1 MAAGRLFLGVDGGQ
15 SSTKAV
21 IGDVTGRVLGRGK
34 AGPCNHASQDEGRA
48 KLESAIS
55 SVVDDALG
63 AAGLPV
69 ETEFEA
75 ACFGMSGGADDKRK
89 LISEFVRADAIRVV
103 NDAEAALEAAA
114 QHDGAA
120 AVVIAGTGCIALARS
135 DTGKVVRCGG
145 WGYLFGDQGGA
156 FGIVRSALQLA
167 LEAEEGRRSPMKS
180 PTKLV
185 DLFCEATG
193 ADSVNEA
200 MHCFYGPDWPRN
212 RIAGLASAVDATHK
226 AGDDAATGVLWRA
239 GAFLGDLALDLDVAM
254 YLSTMPRITHYYGGV
269 FHSDEV
275 VRSFTDRCRE
285 KGRIVAPLKHDGAS
299 GALLLAYRLAGVSIR
314 WSDLT

>member
-1 MAAGRLFLGVDGGQ
+1 MASGRLFLGVDGGQ

-114 QHDGAA
+114 ENDGAA

-145 WGYLFGDQGGA
+145 WGYLFGDEGGA

-167 LEAEEGRRSPMKS
+167 LAAEEGWRS
-180 PTKLV
+180 PTKLIDV
-185 DLFCEATG
+185 FREATG
-193 ADSVNEA
+193 EDSVNEA
-200 MHCFYGPDWPRN
+200 MHCFYRPEWPRD
-212 RIAGLASAVDATHK
+212 RIAGLASAVDAAHK
-226 AGDDAATGVLWRA
+226 AGDGGATAILRDAGTL
-239 GAFLGDLALDLDVAM
+239 LGNLALGLDSAM
-254 YLSTMPRITHYYGGV
+254 YPSGMPDTTRYSGGV
-269 FHSDEV
+269 FHSDQV
-275 VRSFTDRCRE
+275 VRSFKIRCRE
-285 KGRIVAPLKHDGAS
+285 KGHPVAPLKHDGAS
-299 GALLLAYRLAGVSIR
+299 GALLLAYGLAGVGIR
-314 WSDLT
+314 GSDLT

>member
-48 KLESAIS
+48 RLKSAIS
-55 SVVDDALG
+55 SVVDSALG

-75 ACFGMSGGADDKRK
+75 ACFGMSGGADDKRH

-114 QHDGAA
+114 ENDGAA

-145 WGYLFGDQGGA
+145 WGYLFGDEGGA

-167 LEAEEGRRSPMKS
+167 LAAEEGWMV
-180 PTKLV
+180 PTKLIDV
-185 DLFCEATG
+185 FCEATG

-200 MHCFYGPDWPRN
+200 MHCFYGPEWPRD
-212 RIAGLASAVDATHK
+212 RIAGLAPAVDAAAK
-226 AGDDAATGVLWRA
+226 AGDGDAIAILHNA
-239 GAFLGDLALDLDVAM
+239 GSFLANLALGLDGAM
-254 YLSTMPRITHYYGGV
+254 LPALLPNKTHYSGGV
-269 FHSDEV
+269 FRSGEV
-275 VRSFTDRCRE
+275 LRTFQSRCEE
-285 KGRIVAPLKHDGAS
+285 KGHPVAPLKHDGAS
-299 GALLLAYRLAGVSIR
+299 GALLLAYGLAGVGIR
-314 WSDLT
+314 GSDLT

>member
-1 MAAGRLFLGVDGGQ
+1 MASGRLFLGVDGGQ

-69 ETEFEA
+69 ETGFEA
-75 ACFGMSGGADDKRK
+75 ACFGMSGGADDKRN

-114 QHDGAA
+114 ENDGAA

-167 LEAEEGRRSPMKS
+167 LAAEERWSA
-180 PTKLV
+180 PTKLIDV
-185 DLFCEATG
+185 FCEATG
-193 ADSVNEA
+193 ADSANEA
-200 MHCFYGPDWPRN
+200 MHCLYGPDWPRD
-212 RIAGLASAVDATHK
+212 RIAGLAPAVDAAAK
-226 AGDDAATGVLWRA
+226 AGDGDAIEILHNA
-239 GAFLGDLALDLDVAM
+239 GSFLANLALGLDGAM
-254 YLSTMPRITHYYGGV
+254 LPAWLPNKTHYSGGV
-269 FHSDEV
+269 FRSVEV
-275 VRSFTDRCRE
+275 LRTFQSRCEE
-285 KGRIVAPLKHDGAS
+285 KGRLVAPLKHDGAS
-299 GALLLAYRLAGVSIR
+299 GALLLAYGLAGVGIR
-314 WSDLT
+314 GSDLT